1 MSNLQETPVW
11 VDGVYQLTEETPVL
25 GKQNDVAGDGPAN
38 LQAQQLANRTRWLK
52 EQMESVSDYREYT
65 FFKSESDPDG
75 TIAGLAG
82 TPAGKM
88 FRVIQDLSNNLSFI
102 YYLNNSGVA
111 VKKAVLL
118 GQGSITN
125 NVREYTTLLLAQG
138 DATAG
143 NILDGSKCWVTNT
156 SDTTLADE
164 YVNNSGTL
172 VATGRKILSALQTG
186 YQAATAVSSSAINT
200 VTITIPG
207 LLVDGSLIYFLS
219 PILNTAAVNVTVTD
233 AKGNSVTRAIQKQNN
248 GTLTGG
254 ELLLGQPVLM
264 QFRTGTANNFVMVAS
279 GPVAAELA
287 GRISALELNSIALLS
302 GVVNTAD
309 AYTGTASSIPGIV
322 SSDRVFLFTPS
333 ATNTTRTPTL
343 SVNGGTAR
351 QIKQNNGSS
360 VAAGDLVA
368 GYAYLVKF
376 NFASADFRLLTYPA
390 DRNRLL
396 NAYSKAAVTS
406 DVSTPNA
413 VSITIPGA
421 LGDGTQL
428 TFEPVA
434 ANTGAMTLVITD
446 MYGNTVTRNLFKGAN
461 TALTGGELQASKP
474 ATVQYRGSPI
484 NNFKLLYSGDPTTDI
499 LNLKSDVTTLQG
511 AITDPYVKLSK
522 KLIGDGTQA
531 NTSPFGKISFS
542 NGVRTVTKKR
552 IIITTPG
559 SSIGLGAGSTGGG
572 VVGAPFSPSALF
584 IEAMKE
590 HLSGYGEFE
599 FIDDNQSIGGQAI
612 HQFAAQLQNSPYFTS
627 SDPDDWPDIVLIVG
641 GMNDATPNGNFNRGR
656 TYPLQKAVLE
666 DLIDQCMAKGAVVIV
681 CTTPHHNVESATVK
695 NITLGDLNVMWPVRT
710 FNVTT
715 NFTFDSASKT
725 INSTAFAY
733 DTGNAATSWGGQILR
748 PGHMLR
754 ISGVNA
760 GDYTIAAIS
769 EDRKTITVA
778 ENIPVSGLINTTIQ
792 HINLDSIIEEVLDPP
807 PSKSFVEADWSGS
820 GIKVVGDVRFGLYN
834 SMVRST
840 AREKSVF
847 VMENEIPSF
856 RLGVEVHGWS
866 ALFNFPNYNH
876 PNDLG
881 YTVSYKAGADA
892 AAFSL
897 CKLIYGEKYY
907 IPS

>member
-1 MSNLQETPVW
+1 MAEVPLPTPTDNPVPSTDIRDAVYAGAMLDKVVTSTDLTYTDRLGGEHYT
-11 VDGVYQLTEETPVL
+11 VDGMKAEGDKVVEETR
-25 GKQNDVAGDGPAN
+25 QNLIP
-38 LQAQQLANRTRWLK
+38 
-52 EQMESVSDYREYT
+52 
-65 FFKSESDPDG
+65 
-75 TIAGLAG
+75 
-82 TPAGKM
+82 
-88 FRVIQDLSNNLSFI
+88 LSRQ
-102 YYLNNSGVA
+102 YM
-111 VKKAVLL
+111 
-118 GQGSITN
+118 
-125 NVREYTTLLLAQG
+125 
-138 DATAG
+138 
-143 NILDGSKCWVTNT
+143 
-156 SDTTLADE
+156 TLADAQADIANIPDGSTTYVRSPDDAYLAIE
-164 YVNNSGTL
+164 YMNVGGTL
-172 VATGRKILSALQTG
+172 VATGRKMPSAMPTG
-186 YQAATAVSSSAINT
+186 YQSATAVSSSAANT
-200 VTITIPG
+200 IAITIPG
-207 LLVDGSLIYFLS
+207 LLIEGSLVYFLS

-233 AKGNSVTRAIQKQNN
+233 TKGNSVTRAIQKQNN

-264 QFRTGTANNFVMVAS
+264 QFRTGTANNFVLVAS

-287 GRISALELNSIALLS
+287 SRISTLELNSVALLS
-302 GVVNTAD
+302 GVANTGD
-309 AYTGTASSIPGIV
+309 AYSGTASAIPGIV
-322 SSDRVFLFTPS
+322 ASDRVFLFTPS

-351 QIKQNNGSS
+351 QIKQNNGTN

-368 GYAYLVKF
+368 GYTYLVKF

-396 NAYSKAAVTS
+396 NAYSKATVTS
-406 DVSTPNA
+406 DTSTPDA

-421 LGDGTQL
+421 LGDGTQI
-428 TFEPVA
+428 TFEPVV
-434 ANTGAMTLVITD
+434 ANTGATTLVITD
-446 MYGNTVTRNLFKGAN
+446 LYGNSVTRSLFKGAN
-461 TALTGGELQASKP
+461 TALTGGELRAAMP
-474 ATVQYRGSPI
+474 VTVQYRGSPQ
-484 NNFKLLYSGDPTTDI
+484 NNFKLLYAGDPTTDI
-499 LNLKSDVTTLQG
+499 LNLISDVTTLQG

-559 SSIGLGAGSTGGG
+559 SSIGRGAGSTGGG

-584 IEAMKE
+584 IEAMKS
-590 HLSGYGEFE
+590 HLAGYGEFE

-627 SDPDDWPDIVLIVG
+627 SDPEDWPDIVLIVG
-641 GMNDATPNGNFNRGR
+641 GMNDATPTGNFNRGR
-656 TYPLQKAVLE
+656 TYPLQRAVLE
-666 DLIDQCMAKGAVVIV
+666 NLIDQCTAKGAVVIV

-695 NITLGDLNVMWPVRT
+695 NITLGDLNVLWPVRT
-710 FNVTT
+710 FNVPTG
-715 NFTFDSASKT
+715 FTFDSANKT

-748 PGHMLR
+748 PGHILR
-754 ISGVNA
+754 VGGVNA
-760 GDYTIAAIS
+760 GDYTISAIS
-769 EDRKTITVA
+769 EDRQTITVA

-807 PSKSFVEADWSGS
+807 PSKSFVEANWSGS
-820 GIKVVGDVRFGLYN
+820 GVKVVGDARFGLYN
-834 SMVRST
+834 SMVRAV
-840 AREKSVF
+840 ARGKSAF
-847 VMENEIPSF
+847 VLEAEIPSF

-881 YTVSYKAGADA
+881 YTVSYKAGADT

-907 IPS
+907 LPS